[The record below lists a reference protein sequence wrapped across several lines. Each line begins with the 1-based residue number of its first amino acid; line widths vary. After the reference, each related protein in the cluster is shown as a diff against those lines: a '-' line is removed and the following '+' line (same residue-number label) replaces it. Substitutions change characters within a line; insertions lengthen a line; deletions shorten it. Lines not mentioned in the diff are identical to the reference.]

1 MTEAVSAASLIPR
14 RLRPGRAARATR
26 RAEEKGSVQQLLG
39 MKGAGETD
47 DTPLWK
53 SLGGSADD
61 TMASGE
67 DYAKF
72 LTCVILSGP
81 VLVGYTQTLNDWY
94 DKDLDAINEPYRP
107 IPSGRITEAADQSG

>member
-1 MTEAVSAASLIPR
+1 MFPKRQSC
-14 RLRPGRAARATR
+14 
-26 RAEEKGSVQQLLG
+26 Q
-39 MKGAGETD
+39 
-47 DTPLWK
+47 
-53 SLGGSADD
+53 
-61 TMASGE
+61 ASGE

-107 IPSGRITEAADQSG
+107 IPSGRITEAQTTGRSWGFVAFLHRRTRMLRLHLWDMDYLWIIYG

>member
-1 MTEAVSAASLIPR
+1 MFPNRQTC
-14 RLRPGRAARATR
+14 
-26 RAEEKGSVQQLLG
+26 Q
-39 MKGAGETD
+39 
-47 DTPLWK
+47 
-53 SLGGSADD
+53 
-61 TMASGE
+61 ASGE

-107 IPSGRITEAADQSG
+107 IPSGRITEDSRSPGYGSVGASIGELGC